1 MARNGES
8 GCLLWSKAALH
19 EGFCATYSLAGV
31 WNRELGFA
39 DAGKTDYWCRRSSW
53 NRASV
58 CFVTVVPVEP
68 FFPRLRLI

>member
-31 WNRELGFA
+31 WNRELRFA
-39 DAGKTDYWCRRSSW
+39 DAGKTDY
-53 NRASV
+53 
-58 CFVTVVPVEP
+58 
-68 FFPRLRLI
+68 